1 MAIGQPD
8 EHQESPHGDTEPD
21 RFDRVPPAHASDD
34 PQQELQRLR
43 AALAESRRNEEFL
56 AGLIESALD
65 AVISVDASHR
75 IVQFNPAAE
84 RMFGLPAAEALGQPI
99 ELLLPKDARPRHA
112 EQMHR
117 FARTGVSSRQL
128 AGPGCV
134 RGRRANGEV
143 FQVDASISQTEVA
156 GSRLFTVIL
165 RDISRRVLDEQA
177 LRESEER
184 LALFAATTFEGIV
197 ISEQGRVVDCNEQF
211 ARMAGYASQELA
223 GRPIEELVVPEDRA
237 RVLENIRRGR
247 ESIVE
252 HVMLRKNGERIVV
265 EAHGKTIPAGSP
277 DGRRMTAVRDITER
291 KRIEQALRD
300 SQADLNRAQ
309 SVAQIGSW
317 RLNIRRNELQWSD
330 ESYRIHGIPRGTP
343 LNYEVFLAA
352 VHPDDRAYVDRMWR
366 AALRGAP
373 YDIEHRL
380 VVNGAVKWVRER
392 AELEFDEQGTVLGGF
407 GTVQDITSLKAAEQ
421 ALIEADHRKDE
432 FLAMLA
438 HELRNPLTPIRN
450 AAHVLGRLGTREP
463 RVAWAQQIIG
473 EQVNHLTRLVDDL
486 LDVSRIVRGKATLSM
501 EPVELADVLSQ
512 ALEMAR
518 PQIDAMRHQVEVKL
532 PGQPLHV
539 RGDPVRLAQVL
550 LNLLDNAAKYTPESG
565 SIGVEARVAGPVVE
579 IRVRDSGIGIP
590 ADLLPRVFDL
600 FQQGERTLDRSQGGL
615 GIGLTLVKRLVELH
629 GGVLEA
635 DSAGPGLGSTFTICL
650 PLLPARP
657 AAAGRAAAE
666 AGVLPAACCRVLV
679 VDDDEAVADSMS
691 VLLELEGHAVR
702 TAASGEAAL
711 ALAREFRPHLVLL
724 DIGLRGMDGY
734 EVARQL
740 RALQGEDEKLRLVA
754 VTGYGHEDARARSRD
769 AGFDQHLVK
778 PVHPEALV
786 ELLAEIS
793 RTADGDACGT

>member
-1 MAIGQPD
+1 MANGQPG
-8 EHQESPHGDTEPD
+8 EHQEPPHGDAEPD
-21 RFDRVPPAHASDD
+21 RSGHAPEAD
-34 PQQELQRLR
+34 PVDLQQELRELR
-43 AALAESRRNEEFL
+43 TALAESRRNERFF
-56 AGLIESALD
+56 AGLIEAALD
-65 AVISVDASHR
+65 AVISVDERHR

-84 RMFGLPAAEALGQPI
+84 RMFGLSAAEALGQPI
-99 ELLLPKDARPRHA
+99 ELLLPEDARPRHA
-112 EQMHR
+112 EQIQR

-143 FQVDASISQTEVA
+143 FQVEASISQIEVA

-165 RDISRRVLDEQA
+165 RDISKRVIDEQA

-184 LALFAATTFEGIV
+184 LALFAATTFEGIL
-197 ISEQGRVVDCNEQF
+197 ISERGRILDCNEQF
-211 ARMAGYASQELA
+211 ARMIGCTPRELA
-223 GRPIEELVVPEDRA
+223 GRRIEELLAPEDRA
-237 RVLENIRRGR
+237 RALENIRCGR
-247 ESIVE
+247 ESIIE
-252 HVMLRKNGERIVV
+252 YAMLHKDGERIVI

-317 RLNIRRNELQWSD
+317 RLDIRRNALHWSD

-343 LNYEVFLAA
+343 LTYESFLAT
-352 VHPDDRAYVDRMWR
+352 VHPDDRAYVDRMWQ

-373 YDIEHRL
+373 YDIEHR
-380 VVNGAVKWVRER
+380 VVVDGAVKWVRER
-392 AELEFDEQGTVLGGF
+392 AELEFDGDGKVLGGF

-463 RVAWAQQIIG
+463 RVAWAQQIIE

-486 LDVSRIVRGKATLSM
+486 LDVSRIVRGKTTLNM
-501 EPVELADVLSQ
+501 EPVALADVVSQ

-518 PQIDAMRHQVEVKL
+518 PQIDAMHHQVEVEL
-532 PGQPLHV
+532 PGMPVHV

-565 SIGVEARVAGPVVE
+565 SIRVEARVAGPVVE
-579 IRVRDSGIGIP
+579 IRVCDSGIGIP

-615 GIGLTLVKRLVELH
+615 GIGLTLVKRLVEMH

-635 DSAGPGLGSTFTICL
+635 ESAGPGLGSTFTICL
-650 PLLPARP
+650 PLLPARS
-657 AAAGRAAAE
+657 AAAGPAAAE
-666 AGVLPAACCRVLV
+666 AGAGPAAGCRVLV
-679 VDDDEAVADSMS
+679 VDDDAAVADSMS

-711 ALAREFRPHLVLL
+711 AAARDFRPHLVLL

-734 EVARQL
+734 EVARRL
-740 RALQGEDEKLRLVA
+740 RAGEGGDAALRLVA
-754 VTGYGHEDARARSRD
+754 VTGYGHEDARARSRE
-769 AGFDQHLVK
+769 AGFDAHLVK

-786 ELLAEIS
+786 ELLAGV
-793 RTADGDACGT
+793 RRAADGEACGT